1 MSGTPPAGYRK
12 LPEGTRC
19 RCIRLWQDGVGGFY
33 CCRSSATL
41 AFADSLSQHCPNCEA
56 QAAEI
61 ERLGS
66 VIDATAH
73 HWLALQDKHPIQWEG
88 AIDGAMA
95 AACAEIEKLEKAMK
109 VQASAVRTLQA
120 NEETEI
126 NILRQQKR
134 EWHQAVS
141 SLDSE
146 REANAILTAE
156 IERLREALHTP
167 LAFIEALHEN
177 DPDDQIADNGMTVLD
192 GLKQQAPSVIKTI
205 RAALGDTK

>member
-1 MSGTPPAGYRK
+1 MTDDDKALVERLRGDW
-12 LPEGTRC
+12 PEILVEKHWMMDSDAIDKQREE
-19 RCIRLWQDGVGGFY
+19 
-33 CCRSSATL
+33 A
-41 AFADSLSQHCPNCEA
+41 ADRIEA

-61 ERLGS
+61 
-66 VIDATAH
+66 V
-73 HWLALQDKHPIQWEG
+73 
-88 AIDGAMA
+88 
-95 AACAEIEKLEKAMK
+95 KLEKAIK

-156 IERLREALHTP
+156 IERLREE
-167 LAFIEALHEN
+167 LAAFYVKLSGRTEHASDCATSN
-177 DPDDQIADNGMTVLD
+177 APAKDPGPCDCGPPDDLRRAIEVELAMTALVNEDASSDWIEGFQHACKRVKAVL
-192 GLKQQAPSVIKTI
+192 GE
-205 RAALGDTK
+205 TK

>member
-1 MSGTPPAGYRK
+1 MTDEDKELVANMRETISEWMEDEPFDDWFLYQR
-12 LPEGTRC
+12 
-19 RCIRLWQDGVGGFY
+19 D
-33 CCRSSATL
+33 
-41 AFADSLSQHCPNCEA
+41 FAEAADRIEA

-61 ERLGS
+61 ERLRS
-66 VIDATAH
+66 LIETTAN
-73 HWLALQDKHPIQWEG
+73 HWLALQDKHPVQWEG

-95 AACAEIEKLEKAMK
+95 AACAEIVKLEKAMK

-156 IERLREALHTP
+156 IEKLREALE
-167 LAFIEALHEN
+167 LADAHVRRANMNMNVVER
-177 DPDDQIADNGMTVLD
+177 
-192 GLKQQAPSVIKTI
+192 KI
-205 RAALGDTK
+205 RAALGETE

>member
-1 MSGTPPAGYRK
+1 MTDEDKALVERLRGD
-12 LPEGTRC
+12 LPDKKVESHWITDYTAVEM
-19 RCIRLWQDGVGGFY
+19 QNQE
-33 CCRSSATL
+33 A
-41 AFADSLSQHCPNCEA
+41 ADRIEA

-61 ERLGS
+61 
-66 VIDATAH
+66 V
-73 HWLALQDKHPIQWEG
+73 
-88 AIDGAMA
+88 
-95 AACAEIEKLEKAMK
+95 KLEKAIK

-156 IERLREALHTP
+156 VDRLREAL
-167 LAFIEALHEN
+167 EK
-177 DPDDQIADNGMTVLD
+177 IARLRTDLSGDFSL
-192 GLKQQAPSVIKTI
+192 GSKQSDIA
-205 RAALGDTK
+205 RAALGETK